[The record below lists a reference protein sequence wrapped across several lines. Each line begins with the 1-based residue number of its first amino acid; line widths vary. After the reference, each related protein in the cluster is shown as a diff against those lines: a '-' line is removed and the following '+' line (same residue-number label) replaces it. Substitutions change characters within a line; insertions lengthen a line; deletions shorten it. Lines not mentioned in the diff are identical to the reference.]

1 MPNNLDILLH
11 RYLIS
16 KVPSYPIP
24 NIKTET
30 ENVHIY
36 YGIQLS
42 CKENEFMKFAG
53 KWMDLEKIILNE
65 KT

>member
-1 MPNNLDILLH
+1 VE
-11 RYLIS
+11 
-16 KVPSYPIP
+16 K
-24 NIKTET
+24 

-53 KWMDLEKIILNE
+53 KWKDLEKIILNE